1 MGRLAIRVSRVP
13 VVRSR
18 AWVERVGVRRVA
30 EPQATV
36 DKPDEVAP
44 VAPRIQ
50 EALRRE
56 VGHREGRPLAA
67 ARAVLV
73 SQEKWWL
80 AVAPVGILTLRRVDF
95 RALVGTMPMAG
106 PPAVRGE
113 RLAAARQPVGL
124 GERAGS
130 TQWVAMEAPRVVSR

>member
-1 MGRLAIRVSRVP
+1 M
-13 VVRSR
+13 
-18 AWVERVGVRRVA
+18 ERVGVRRVA

-67 ARAVLV
+67 ARTVLV

-95 RALVGTMPMAG
+95 RALVGTMPMVG
-106 PPAVRGE
+106 PPAVRGD
-113 RLAAARQPVGL
+113 RLVAARQPAGS